1 MSWGSSK
8 SRATH
13 ESDEPEQSFE
23 SDIDVLPATHELLDL
38 QQAAGNKAVQQII
51 GSIAVESLPS
61 AGETLPESTRE
72 LMESRLG
79 ERFDDV
85 RIHIDEEAAARARD
99 VGANA
104 YTIGRDIYFGK
115 GNYAPHDPQGQR
127 LIAHELAH
135 VIQQDHAGNGDRQ
148 KISHED
154 VSHDHAAEREAQ
166 TVADATVFANQPQNV
181 TLSAH
186 GIQRDVGW
194 AQRGPLPDP
203 YGEYLILNAF
213 AKKFLEAARL
223 ILANPVAMTLVKEAD
238 AAGIQ
243 FGGYAEEGPG
253 KTLGRAYT
261 SGTSVY
267 VPKTSTDPIM
277 AMRDFLFELNN
288 ALRAPKFAAL
298 GTEAA
303 KGSGGTLTAKQYAY
317 RMAELEVEGMLR
329 LGQIWFETK
338 KTAPKGSISSA
349 YDAPFF
355 LSDYEAVKD
364 GKKTKDDV
372 VKDVLGRTYETGAIK
387 GKTVEQYYIE
397 AYNRLSGGK

>member
-148 KISHED
+148 K
-154 VSHDHAAEREAQ
+154 
-166 TVADATVFANQPQNV
+166 
-181 TLSAH
+181 
-186 GIQRDVGW
+186 
-194 AQRGPLPDP
+194 
-203 YGEYLILNAF
+203 
-213 AKKFLEAARL
+213 
-223 ILANPVAMTLVKEAD
+223 
-238 AAGIQ
+238 
-243 FGGYAEEGPG
+243 
-253 KTLGRAYT
+253 
-261 SGTSVY
+261 
-267 VPKTSTDPIM
+267 
-277 AMRDFLFELNN
+277 
-288 ALRAPKFAAL
+288 
-298 GTEAA
+298 
-303 KGSGGTLTAKQYAY
+303 
-317 RMAELEVEGMLR
+317 
-329 LGQIWFETK
+329 
-338 KTAPKGSISSA
+338 
-349 YDAPFF
+349 
-355 LSDYEAVKD
+355 
-364 GKKTKDDV
+364 
-372 VKDVLGRTYETGAIK
+372 
-387 GKTVEQYYIE
+387 
-397 AYNRLSGGK
+397 